1 MDIPSTICGRW
12 ICALA
17 FLDLIH
23 LIQPSFFFCDLYLGR
38 LIYTSVGMGP
48 SQEKVEEEE
57 RRQEREEQIVQQGQ
71 QWGFLY

>member
-23 LIQPSFFFCDLYLGR
+23 LFQLFLYLGR

-48 SQEKVEEEE
+48 SQEKVKEEE
-57 RRQEREEQIVQQGQ
+57 R
-71 QWGFLY
+71 